1 MEFIE
6 MLRKSHS
13 DKESK
18 SQKTIESMQM
28 HDPFSMGKAM
38 AILNTIGNVDDYTL
52 FKILNGLHKL
62 ESKAAF
68 IMMNPERQRVW
79 MDLVTSIL

>member
-62 ESKAAF
+62 ESGLLSSWWIRKDNGSGW
-68 IMMNPERQRVW
+68 I
-79 MDLVTSIL
+79 